1 MAYLGYARMST
12 LNQDLSLHL
21 GALAAAGCENV
32 FEERASGAPADRAG
46 LRAALGYVRDCEV
59 LVVWKFDRLGRSLP
73 HLV

>member
-1 MAYLGYARMST
+1 M
-12 LNQDLSLHL
+12 
-21 GALAAAGCENV
+21 